1 MPAPAAAAVPHLG
14 NRASAIEA
22 LGWDRR
28 DAEWIALVCLHSGA
42 FVRAQFCGRYALQRV
57 YALRLVRRLT
67 ERGVAREHPLPGS
80 RQRFCH
86 ILAKPLYRALG
97 IANVRHRRLV
107 SGAILFRRLLSLD
120 VVLDRPGLPW
130 LPTEQD
136 KVAYFESLGI
146 DPGILPKRTYR
157 PRRGRGRGTIRHF
170 ALKLPIAGDRDA
182 AHFVHTDPG
191 HETAS
196 ALHTWGRKHRRLWEA
211 LRAAGV
217 SVHVLAVSRSLDAEE
232 RAEPVLASWLAPSSG
247 DPLSPDEAELL
258 DRIQAALLARDHA
271 ALRAWGGFSNAVR
284 VAGPLRRRARAQRR
298 AGAGI
303 DGYQTL
309 VSRRLADDPLLG

>member
-1 MPAPAAAAVPHLG
+1 MAAPDPGPIPYLADRVE
-14 NRASAIEA
+14 AIEA
-22 LGWDRR
+22 LGWSRR

-42 FVRAQFCGRYALQRV
+42 FVRSQFCDRYSCPRSSALH
-57 YALRLVRRLT
+57 LVRRLT
-67 ERGVAREHPLPGS
+67 KRGVAREHPLPGS

-120 VVLDRPGLPW
+120 IVLKHPGLPW

-136 KVAYFESLGI
+136 KVAYFETLGI
-146 DPGILPKRTYR
+146 DPGLLPRRTYR
-157 PRRGRGRGTIRHF
+157 SPRGGGTTTRHF
-170 ALKLPIAGDRDA
+170 ALKLPIAGDRVI

-196 ALHTWGRKHRRLWEA
+196 ALRTWGGAHRRLWEA
-211 LRAAGV
+211 LRDAGV
-217 SVHVLAVSRSLDAEE
+217 SVHVVAIGRSLAALD
-232 RAEPVLASWLAPSSG
+232 RAKPVLASWLAPSSA
-247 DPLSPDEAELL
+247 DPLSPDEIDQLN
-258 DRIQAALLARDHA
+258 RIEDALLAQDHA
-271 ALRAWGGFSNAVR
+271 ALRAWGGFSQAVR
-284 VAGPLRRRARAQRR
+284 VAAPLRRRALAQRG
-298 AGAGI
+298 AGFGI
-303 DGYQTL
+303 DGYRTH